1 MITRRNNLHF
11 LILLINFSILQICRM
26 EHQALFQKGLHCKG
40 DANYSLNTADTVVD
54 RLTCLVKCLV
64 DNNCSHADLLQTSAE
79 KPKDNFVC
87 ELYEEFSVHEC
98 TVLKVGIFDRFFKVK
113 ELLKCTKK

>member
-1 MITRRNNLHF
+1 MTTRRNNLHF

-26 EHQALFQKGLHCKG
+26 EHQALFQKGLYCKG
-40 DANYSLNTADTVVD
+40 DANYYLNTADTLVD

-64 DNNCSHADLLQTSAE
+64 DNNCSHADLRQTSAE

-87 ELYEEFSVHEC
+87 ELYEGFSVHEY